1 MESIQ
6 NIRESYPQPEHM
18 GRYAFFKESLKNLKT
33 VGTVTRSSRYLCQAV
48 VREARLQDTR
58 VVVELGA
65 GDGVMTRHL
74 LGAMSKDAVL
84 ISFEINKAFCE
95 QMAQIDDNR
104 LVIINDSA
112 EILPDILHSMGI
124 KEVDVVVSALPFSVF
139 PEDLALTIVR
149 ISHEVLTKKGRF
161 VQIHYS
167 LKTRKLYREVFGNVA
182 TGFELR
188 NIPPAFV
195 LTSIKL

>member
-48 VREARLQDTR
+48 VREARLQDAR

>member
-1 MESIQ
+1 
-6 NIRESYPQPEHM
+6 M

-48 VREARLQDTR
+48 VREARLQDVR

-74 LGAMSKDAVL
+74 LSAMPKDAVL

-95 QMAQIDDNR
+95 QMAQIDDKR

-124 KEVDVVVSALPFSVF
+124 REVDVVVSALPFSVF
-139 PEDLALTIVR
+139 PEDLALSIVR
-149 ISHEVLTKKGRF
+149 ISHDVLAEKGRF

-167 LKTRKLYREVFGNVA
+167 LKTRKLYREVFGNVV
-182 TGFELR
+182 TGFEFR

-195 LTSIKL
+195 LTSTKL